1 MKKIILIL
9 SFFLIYTNTINAQDN
24 VENLDND
31 SKQKK
36 AVKELISYLEF
47 IQNTIGDSTTARQE
61 KNIIIKE
68 SYLKLFQN
76 DKVQIE
82 DDLDPEREY
91 NIHKNVQGYL
101 LDIDYFFNN
110 VEIKIDVIGIEK
122 NTNENGIEFY
132 KVTCLRNLKGRNQKG
147 EEIINNQKRY
157 IEINYDSKNDILKI
171 ASIYTN
177 PGNRKNQLL
186 IWFDNLSLE
195 WKKIFSSDIKI
206 NENLNLNS
214 FFIIFP
220 NENPNS
226 KNVYITP
233 AGDSLNFNNDI
244 FKSSLLQLTQ
254 KIDLKISS
262 SKLTNIEALSEFNSL
277 ENLDLANNFITDLS
291 PIRHLS
297 ALKVLNVSANPIHE
311 LEPIKYCFGLEEL
324 NLKKTLCGQQ
334 LEFISQF
341 GKLKKLELAQI
352 GGQLSLESLQ
362 TLNNLNYLD
371 VSNNQVKNFNVS
383 ALPKNLDYLDLSNLS
398 IAELNFDFLPNNLEI
413 LKLSGNPIQYLQNI
427 KRLQKLSSLYINN
440 TQIENILNLEEMP
453 NLSKVYCE
461 NSPLAKK
468 NKELKEKYPKILFV
482 HETAKLNSWWKNLDE
497 NLKYRFKTDFGIPL
511 DATSEQ
517 LHELISTTEL
527 NLNNIESLNNINQI
541 LVFSNLKKL
550 NLNNTEINNLLLI
563 NEFNELEELNI
574 SNCPIKNPEGLSKLK
589 NLKKLY
595 VSGSEINN
603 LDEIEKLI
611 NLNYLKIDSVSV
623 NKEDIQTYILNNQ
636 DCKVIYNS
644 NDLKKWWTNLDPK
657 WKEIIFKNTKLSGK
671 NNDELHE
678 IEKIYKL
685 EISDL
690 NNQVFTQIDL
700 EPLKILFNLNELI
713 LPNQNISELKNV
725 EKLKSLRYL
734 DLSQNPISDLETL
747 FKLKNIETLILRNCP
762 IISTEGFEFL
772 ANLKNLDISGTKIS
786 KIKHFY
792 TLEKLESLDISN
804 TKIKAINMLEE
815 NKNLKKLT
823 CFNTALNIK
832 KVKKFQEIAKNC
844 EIVYY

>member
-1 MKKIILIL
+1 MRKLISIL
-9 SFFLIYTNTINAQDN
+9 SCLLIYSNIANAQA
-24 VENLDND
+24 VAENIDDD
-31 SKQKK
+31 SKQKN
-36 AVKELISYLEF
+36 AVKELVSYLEF

-122 NTNENGIEFY
+122 NINENGIEFY

-157 IEINYDSKNDILKI
+157 IEINHDPKNDVIKI

-186 IWFDNLSLE
+186 VWFDNLSLE
-195 WKKIFSSDIKI
+195 WKKIFKTEIKI
-206 NENLNLNS
+206 NENLDLND
-214 FFIIFP
+214 FFLIFP
-220 NENPNS
+220 NENPS
-226 KNVYITP
+226 TKNIYITP
-233 AGDSLNFNNDI
+233 TGDSLNLNNET
-244 FKSSLLQLTQ
+244 FKSSLIQLTQ
-254 KIDLKISS
+254 KTDFKINNL
-262 SKLTNIEALSEFNSL
+262 KLTNIQALSEFNSL
-277 ENLDLANNFITDLS
+277 EFLDISNNFITDLS

-297 ALKVLNVSANPIHE
+297 ALKTLNASANPIND

-334 LEFISQF
+334 TEFISQF
-341 GKLKKLELAQI
+341 GKLKKLELAQLGNPLSI
-352 GGQLSLESLQ
+352 ESLNLLNQLSYLDISNNQVENFNPAKLPK
-362 TLNNLNYLD
+362 NLNYLD
-371 VSNNQVKNFNVS
+371 
-383 ALPKNLDYLDLSNLS
+383 LSNIFIS
-398 IAELNFDFLPNNLEI
+398 EIDFNSLPLGIEI
-413 LKLSGNPIQYLQNI
+413 LKLSGNHIQYLQNI
-427 KRLQKLSSLYINN
+427 KRLKNLTSLYINS
-440 TQIENILNLEEMP
+440 TQIANILDLEELP
-453 NLSKVYCE
+453 NLAKVYCE
-461 NSPLAKK
+461 NSPIAKK
-468 NKELKEKYPKILFV
+468 NKELKEKHPKILFV
-482 HETAKLNSWWKNLDE
+482 YETAKLNSWWKNLDE
-497 NLKYRFKTDFGIPL
+497 NLKYRFKTDFGIPI

-517 LHELISTTEL
+517 LHELISITEL
-527 NLNNIESLNNINQI
+527 NLSNIKSFSNLNQI
-541 LVFSNLKKL
+541 FVFSSLKKL
-550 NLNNTEINNLLLI
+550 NLNNTELTNLLFI

-574 SNCPIKNPEGLSKLK
+574 SNCPIKNAEGLGKLK
-589 NLKKLY
+589 GLKKLNI
-595 VSGSEINN
+595 SGSEISS
-603 LDEIEKLI
+603 LDEIEKLNDLI
-611 NLNYLKIDSVSV
+611 YLKMDSVSV
-623 NKEDIQTYILNNQ
+623 KKEDVQVYILNNP

-644 NDLKKWWTNLDPK
+644 SDLNKWWLSLDEK
-657 WKEIIFKNTKLSGK
+657 WKEIIYKNIKLKGK
-671 NNDELHE
+671 NIEELHE
-678 IEKIYKL
+678 IEKIFRL
-685 EISDL
+685 EIIDL
-690 NNQVFTQIDL
+690 NNQVLTQIDL
-700 EPLKILFNLNELI
+700 EPLKILFNLSELI
-713 LPNQNISELKNV
+713 VLNQNISELKNV

-792 TLEKLESLDISN
+792 TLSKLENLDISN

-823 CFNTALNIK
+823 CFNTSLSPK
-832 KVKKFQEIAKNC
+832 KVKKFQEFATKC
-844 EIVYY
+844 EVIYY